1 MYTRKPN
8 LFEKALLFVGIAVL
22 MAGYGFIHWQVVREG
37 FNSSSLILV
46 FLWLMLVAL
55 IIIAA
60 ANENLKEEMKQL
72 IEVHLQETR
81 LLRED
86 LRRK

>member
-8 LFEKALLFVGIAVL
+8 LFEKALLVVGIAVL
-22 MAGYGFIHWQVVREG
+22 MAGYGFIHWQIVKEG
-37 FNSSSLILV
+37 LNSSSLILV

-81 LLRED
+81 MIREE